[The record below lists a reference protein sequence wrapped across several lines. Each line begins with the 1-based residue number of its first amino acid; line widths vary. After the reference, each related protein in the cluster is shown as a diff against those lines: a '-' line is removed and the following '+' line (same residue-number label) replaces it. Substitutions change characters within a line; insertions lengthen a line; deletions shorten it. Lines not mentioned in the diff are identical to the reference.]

1 MIGTITASRLN
12 VRTRPHIDGRK
23 IGELPKGT
31 VVDLLGEKSGW
42 FELRYREVPAFVF
55 GDYVKL
61 HDRPPRQTA
70 VITAGLLNVRDRPS
84 TNGMILGTLAEGA
97 VVPVLDP
104 DADWMEIPFH
114 EGTAFISRHYAAL
127 YEAGEIKRGRVT
139 AALLNVR
146 DKPRLGAPILGQLPK
161 DTSIAIEA
169 ELGDWYEIAFNNG
182 RGYVSNR
189 YIRLAA
195 PREDPSETPA
205 AGETEE
211 NEEAGVASGQPVE
224 EAPLAPPFRLT
235 VAGTSEERSAAA
247 AWNRFGGLL
256 ERLSREKEIET
267 ACAVAV
273 LCVESSG
280 KGFEPA
286 NQHRMIIRFENHKF
300 WRYWGKN
307 DPGRF
312 RQHFTYRSDKVWKG
326 HQWRKSP
333 ETAWQSFHGSQ
344 RAEWEV
350 LGFARAIDNAAAL
363 MSISMGAPQIMG
375 FNYQRI
381 GYQSAQEMFDAFC
394 QGVEVHING
403 MFDFMSP
410 AMLQQLRQGEFTGF
424 AGLYNGS
431 GQKEAYG
438 SRIRRHYQAFRRIA

>member
-12 VRTRPHIDGRK
+12 VRTRPHTDGPK

-31 VVDLLGEKSGW
+31 VVDLLGEKNGW
-42 FELRYREVPAFVF
+42 FELRYRDVPAFVF
-55 GDYVKL
+55 GDYVSL

-70 VITAGLLNVRDRPS
+70 VTTAGLLNVRDRPS
-84 TNGMILGTLAEGA
+84 TSGRILGTLSEGSPVA
-97 VVPVLDP
+97 VLDQ
-104 DADWMEIPFH
+104 DADWLEIPFQ
-114 EGTAFISRHYAAL
+114 EGAAFISRRYALL
-127 YEAGEIKRGRVT
+127 YEASDIKHGRVT

-146 DKPRLGAPILGQLPK
+146 ERPRPEAPILGQLPEN
-161 DTSIAIEA
+161 TSIAIEA

-182 RGYVSNR
+182 RGYVSSR
-189 YIRLAA
+189 YIRLQALA
-195 PREDPSETPA
+195 
-205 AGETEE
+205 
-211 NEEAGVASGQPVE
+211 
-224 EAPLAPPFRLT
+224 EAPPESSAAEEPPPAPPFRLT
-235 VAGTSEERSAAA
+235 VAGTSEERSVAA

-256 ERLSREKEIET
+256 ERLSTDKEIET

-286 NQHRMIIRFENHKF
+286 NQDRMIIRFENHKF
-300 WRYWGKN
+300 WRYWGKH

-312 RQHFTYRSDKVWKG
+312 RQHFTYRSDKVWLG
-326 HQWRKSP
+326 HRWRKSP
-333 ETAWQSFHGSQ
+333 DAAWQTFHGSQ

-350 LGFARAIDNAAAL
+350 LDFARAIDNEAAL

-381 GYQSAQEMFDAFC
+381 GYQSAQEMFDAFRRD
-394 QGVEVHING
+394 EAVHIHG
-403 MFDFMSP
+403 LFDFMSST
-410 AMLQQLRQGEFTGF
+410 MLQQLRQRDFTGF

-431 GQKEAYG
+431 GQKETYG
-438 SRIRRHYQAFRRIA
+438 RRIQAHYHAFRRLV

>member
-12 VRTRPHIDGRK
+12 VRTRPHISGHK
-23 IGELPKGT
+23 IGELAKGT
-31 VVDLLGEKSGW
+31 VVDLFGEKNGW
-42 FELRYREVPAFVF
+42 FELRYREMPAFVF
-55 GDYVKL
+55 GNYVKL
-61 HDRPPRQTA
+61 HDRPPRQRAVTTA
-70 VITAGLLNVRDRPS
+70 ALLNVRDRPS
-84 TNGMILGTLAEGA
+84 ASGMILGTLSEGSP
-97 VVPVLDP
+97 VSVLDQ
-104 DADWMEIPFH
+104 DEDWIEIPFH
-114 EGTAFISRHYAAL
+114 ENTAFISRRYVAL
-127 YEAGEIKRGRVT
+127 HEPGDIKRGRVT

-146 DKPRLGAPILGQLPK
+146 AKPRIGAAILGQLPE
-161 DTSIAIEA
+161 DTAIAIEA
-169 ELGDWYEIAFNNG
+169 DLGDWYEIAFNNG

-195 PREDPSETPA
+195 SGEVPPETSA
-205 AGETEE
+205 AAETGETEE
-211 NEEAGVASGQPVE
+211 AGLATGQPDE
-224 EAPLAPPFRLT
+224 EGPLAPPFRLS

-256 ERLSREKEIET
+256 DRMSRDKDIDT

-273 LCVESSG
+273 LCVESAG
-280 KGFEPA
+280 RGFEPA
-286 NQHRMIIRFENHKF
+286 NQDRMIIRFENHKF

-350 LGFARAIDNAAAL
+350 LGFARAIDNEAAL

-381 GYQSAQEMFDAFC
+381 GYHSAQEMFDAFC
-394 QGVEVHING
+394 QGVDMHING
-403 MFDFMSP
+403 LFDFMSP
-410 AMLQQLRQGEFTGF
+410 AMLQQLRQRDFTGF

-431 GQKEAYG
+431 GQKETYG
-438 SRIRRHYQAFRRIA
+438 RRIQAHYHAFRRLA